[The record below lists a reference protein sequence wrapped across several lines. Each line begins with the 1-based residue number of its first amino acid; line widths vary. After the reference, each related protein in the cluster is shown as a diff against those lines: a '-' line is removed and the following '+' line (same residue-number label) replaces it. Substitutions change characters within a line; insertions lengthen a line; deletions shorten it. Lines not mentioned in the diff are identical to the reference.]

1 MITLSRWRYLW
12 NFLAAFLIGSLF
24 AFRYAAAS
32 WFKPVASILTVV
44 LIVGY
49 FFVYIVERQQ
59 KIKDRKP

>member
-1 MITLSRWRYLW
+1 MITMSRWKYLW
-12 NFLAAFLIGSLF
+12 NVLAAFLIGSLF

-32 WFKPVASILTVV
+32 WFKPVTSILTIV

-49 FFVYIVERQQ
+49 FFVYLVGRQQ